1 MPRPLK
7 PPNPYASWSALF
19 GATVQKLRLS
29 LRARPVVTQDEL
41 GKLVHAADS
50 TVSAIERGVLR
61 PSESFVEKCEQVL
74 PSGGMLRAM
83 LPFVSAEW
91 DDWERHGG
99 RPPTTAVLPPTTAV
113 LPPSEIII
121 APEQLADVGS
131 PEAAVNG
138 AFEVMELARQAE
150 ASSIGTGTLEGLD
163 RAVDRLC
170 RAYPSS
176 SPHILAPSVQQRLRY
191 ARRLLDGKLTL
202 SQHRQLLVA
211 SGWLAALLA
220 CLQFDIGDREAAE
233 ASRDMAFQLGRE
245 AGHQEV
251 VAWSFELLAW
261 FALVDHRFQDTV
273 EFARTGLQWA
283 ANASAGVQLTVQ
295 EAKAWSRLGNRR
307 EAEDAMRRGATILA
321 KLPVPAHPEHHFVF
335 DASKLSF
342 YAATCY
348 TWLGEADRA
357 EEHARQ
363 VVAQCLEVPGQVR
376 WPTRLAENRVDLGLI
391 AARRGQPDEA
401 AHLGSQA
408 LSSERKSGSTL
419 DRVAELDALLMRD
432 YADVPDAQDLHEHYV
447 TARRVLTQGTIS

>member
-61 PSESFVEKCEQVL
+61 PSESFVEKCEEVL

-83 LPFVSAEW
+83 FPFVSAEW
-91 DDWERHGG
+91 DYWEHRGG
-99 RPPTTAVLPPTTAV
+99 RPPTTAI
-113 LPPSEIII
+113 LPPSEII
-121 APEQLADVGS
+121 ATPEQLANVGS

-138 AFEVMELARQAE
+138 AVELMELARQAG
-150 ASSIGTGTLEGLD
+150 ASSIGAGTLEGLD

-176 SPHILAPSVQQRLRY
+176 SPNVLAPSVQQRLRY
-191 ARRLLDGKLTL
+191 AKRLLDGRLTL
-202 SQHRQLLVA
+202 AQHRQLLVA
-211 SGWLAALLA
+211 GGWLAALLA

-233 ASRDMAFQLGRE
+233 ASRDMAFQLGSE

-261 FALVDHRFQDTV
+261 FALVDHRFQNTV
-273 EFARTGLQWA
+273 EFARTGLHWA
-283 ANASAGVQLTVQ
+283 PNTSAGVQLTVQ

-348 TWLGEADRA
+348 TWLSEADRA

-363 VVAQCLEVPGQVR
+363 VVAQCLEVPG
-376 WPTRLAENRVDLGLI
+376 
-391 AARRGQPDEA
+391 
-401 AHLGSQA
+401 
-408 LSSERKSGSTL
+408 
-419 DRVAELDALLMRD
+419 
-432 YADVPDAQDLHEHYV
+432 
-447 TARRVLTQGTIS
+447 